1 MCLAAWPDSEIFV
14 RCARRCLEGKYFLPG
29 PCLRSSR
36 PDRLS
41 LHRCSE
47 RFRQFR
53 TPAQE
58 DKVCKHVMKTYS
70 YYQDVKCTVW
80 ERKHFTVNAASQQEA
95 DEIAKRCVVGNVH
108 DQTDGNILALEEDE
122 MIYDTMDL
130 FPLEE
135 NHGSPTI
142 EVYRKDHK
150 FIADNSPKR

>member
-1 MCLAAWPDSEIFV
+1 
-14 RCARRCLEGKYFLPG
+14 
-29 PCLRSSR
+29 
-36 PDRLS
+36 
-41 LHRCSE
+41 
-47 RFRQFR
+47 
-53 TPAQE
+53 
-58 DKVCKHVMKTYS
+58 MKTYS
-70 YYQDVKCTVW
+70 YYQDVKCMAW

-108 DQTDGNILALEEDE
+108 DQTDGNILALEENE

>member
-1 MCLAAWPDSEIFV
+1 MRKYWSAAPVDVSTANISFRVLAFGAVV
-14 RCARRCLEGKYFLPG
+14 RIGCVCIAV
-29 PCLRSSR
+29 
-36 PDRLS
+36 LS
-41 LHRCSE
+41 VSGSI
-47 RFRQFR
+47 R

-122 MIYDTMDL
+122 TIYDTMDL

>member
-1 MCLAAWPDSEIFV
+1 
-14 RCARRCLEGKYFLPG
+14 
-29 PCLRSSR
+29 
-36 PDRLS
+36 
-41 LHRCSE
+41 
-47 RFRQFR
+47 
-53 TPAQE
+53 
-58 DKVCKHVMKTYS
+58 MKTYS

-108 DQTDGNILALEEDE
+108 DQTDGNMLA
-122 MIYDTMDL
+122 
-130 FPLEE
+130 LEE

>member
-14 RCARRCLEGKYFLPG
+14 RCARRCLDGKYFLPG

-135 NHGSPTI
+135 NHGSPKI